1 MEKITNLNISVSKY
15 KINSFTE
22 VKSLLEDLISDN
34 KNIFNFLKNIEQV
47 VDPVYIKNIF
57 NDYLNVFDIIWKYD
71 KHLSI
76 YHSKIL
82 EIILLNHKEI
92 IKLLKQWVLDKDTI
106 MEHFNNIHL
115 VLKWLLEIVKE
126 FIYEE
131 EFLNDISEK
140 NFEIQSFSYFDKNWM
155 KLWIEHSIWIIRE
168 QTGEMIKKEKNSFI
182 NKITNQKRCNLENF
196 DNINIL
202 EKNKLEKILDYISKN
217 NSSDNVFSVPLNP
230 IYFQKYQLP
239 IILKDYFDKW
249 KIKYSSLNLEID
261 DVSFFEDYNLINSNI
276 EKLRE
281 IWFKILIKN
290 YPFNNNSLKNITLLK
305 GFDKIKIDI
314 NKIFALYDLEN
325 NYEHKNWIDFIK
337 NNINIESVSLKE
349 ITGESTLES
358 FVLSLKFLKIL
369 YPEIE
374 LFWIEVD
381 NEKQKDF
388 IESIW
393 LFSNSQGYFYW
404 RPFMVQTLNKK
415 NIIQNKIKNWLDL
428 FKQDSKESLPIK
440 ELIKELYWIIN
451 YEEIFNDSFSEDTI
465 YIFVKFL
472 EKLEFDCVSLYT
484 KYDNMIY
491 WKKVSLNWT
500 IENKEFS
507 FNENDERIEKENV
520 NIRSLIL
527 GKEDF
532 ELEWFKISN
541 KGISEEGDDLVIQIY
556 DNIYIWFDNTKIAI
570 SNLSPLQWFSTLFL
584 AKILKLNIDKYYKK
598 L

>member
-34 KNIFNFLKNIEQV
+34 KNIFNFIKNTEQV
-47 VDPVYIKNIF
+47 VDSSYIKNIF
-57 NDYLNVFDIIWKYD
+57 NDFLNVFDILWKYD

-76 YHSKIL
+76 YHSKII
-82 EIILLNHKEI
+82 EIILTNHKEI
-92 IKLLKQWVLDKDTI
+92 IKLLKQEKFDKDI
-106 MEHFNNIHL
+106 FLEYFNNIHL
-115 VLKWLLEIVKE
+115 VLRWLLEIVKE

-131 EFLNDISEK
+131 EFMNDISEK
-140 NFEIQSFSYFDKNWM
+140 NFEIQSFSYFDKNWA

-168 QTGEMIKKEKNSFI
+168 QTWEMIKKEKNSFI

-196 DNINIL
+196 DNVNTL

-217 NSSDNVFSVPLNP
+217 NNSDNIFSVPLNP

-261 DVSFFEDYNLINSNI
+261 DVSFFEDYNIINSNI

-281 IWFKILIKN
+281 VWFKILVKN
-290 YPFNNNSLKNITLLK
+290 YPFNNNSLKNISLLK
-305 GFDKIKIDI
+305 WFDKIKIDI

-358 FVLSLKFLKIL
+358 FILSLKFLKIL

-374 LFWIEVD
+374 LFWIEID

-388 IESIW
+388 IESIG

-415 NIIQNKIKNWLDL
+415 NVIQNKIKNWLDL

-491 WKKVSLNWT
+491 WKKVSLNGN
-500 IENKEFS
+500 IENTEFS

-541 KGISEEGDDLVIQIY
+541 KGISEEWDDLVIQIY
-556 DNIYIWFDNTKIAI
+556 DNVYIWFDNTKIAI